1 MFKML
6 LIMVILIDI
15 VNGLINTNEDSK
27 CPTLQLYSVYFN
39 AN

>member
-6 LIMVILIDI
+6 LIMVIDTI
-15 VNGLINTNEDSK
+15 NGLTNTNEDSK
-27 CPTLQLYSVYFN
+27 CPKLQLYSVYFN